1 MRNLK
6 APLAIAA
13 TVVLWASAFPA
24 VRVGLQGYG
33 PFGLSFLRL
42 AVASVTLLLAAPLL
56 GVRLPRRRDLP
67 LIALC
72 GFTGMTAYQLLLN
85 WGELHVAAGTAS
97 LLVAPAP
104 VFSAGL
110 AAVWLG
116 ERLTGRKIIGS
127 VIALAGSALIAL
139 SGGSVQYS
147 TSAWVLLA
155 AAAVQGMYHFAS
167 KPLLLR
173 YSGLE
178 VACYAIWAGTAF
190 SLPLAPEA
198 VAGVARAPID
208 ATIAVVFL
216 ALLPS
221 VVGFVLWGYGVAR
234 YSVTV
239 ATAALYLV
247 PVVAL
252 AVSFVWLG
260 EVPQPT
266 ELLGGAVSIAG
277 VLLIAQATSGTI
289 ESPPAGTDPRGSVR
303 PAKKFR
309 QLR

>member
-1 MRNLK
+1 MK

-24 VRVGLQGYG
+24 VRVGLDGYG
-33 PFGLSFLRL
+33 PFGLSVLRL
-42 AVASVTLLLAAPLL
+42 AVASVALLLAAPLL
-56 GVRLPRRRDLP
+56 GVRLPKRKDLP

-72 GFTGMTAYQLLLN
+72 GLTGMTAYQLLLN
-85 WGELHVAAGTAS
+85 WGEVHVPAGTAS
-97 LLVAPAP
+97 LLVATAP

-116 ERLTGRKIIGS
+116 ERLTGRKIAGS
-127 VIALAGSALIAL
+127 VVALAGSALIAV
-139 SGGSVQYS
+139 SGGTVQYS
-147 TSAWVLLA
+147 AAAWVLLA
-155 AAAVQGMYHFAS
+155 AAAVQGVYHFAT
-167 KPLLLR
+167 KPLLR
-173 YSGLE
+173 TYSGLE
-178 VACYAIWAGTAF
+178 VACYAIWAGTIF

-198 VAGVARAPID
+198 VRGIAHAPLG
-208 ATIAVVFL
+208 ATLAVLFL

-221 VVGFVLWGYGVAR
+221 AVGFVLWGYGVAR

-247 PVVAL
+247 PVVAV

-260 EVPQPT
+260 EVPRPI
-266 ELLGGAVSIAG
+266 ELIGGAVSIAG
-277 VLLIAQATSGTI
+277 VVLISVRKEGQATI
-289 ESPPAGTDPRGSVR
+289 ESPPAGTEPRGKLR
-303 PAKKFR
+303 PAKKER